1 MTLAVVL
8 RGAALALGLLTTA
21 LATPAD
27 TPPKVMRYAF
37 SVAESGFDPA
47 QITDLYSRIL
57 VANIFDAPLTYD
69 YLARPVALR
78 PGTTVGLPEVSAD
91 FRRFTF
97 RIKPGIYFAD
107 DPVFQGKKR
116 ELVAADY
123 VYSIKRHY
131 DPRWKSGN
139 LYNFENAKILGLS
152 ELRAKALKDK
162 KPFNYDTEVEGLRT
176 LDRYTFVVTVA
187 EPMPRLA
194 YQFADAAMVG
204 AVAREVIEADPDH
217 AMEHPVGT
225 GPYRLAEWRRSSRI
239 VLERNP
245 NYREVYYDAQ
255 APADDPSSQAVA
267 ARLKGKRLPLVDR
280 VEVSIVEES
289 QPRLLAFLNGEH
301 DWLERL
307 PPELTTSVVLNGQLI
322 TPLKKRGL
330 QLERTVGVDISF
342 SYFGME
348 NPVVGGYEPAKVALR
363 RAMGLAYDVQAE
375 ITQARKG
382 QGIPAQGIVPPQMA
396 GYEPGFKSEMS
407 EHDLAKARALL
418 DLFGYTD
425 RDGDGWREQPDGA
438 PLRIEYAASPDQQSR
453 MLQELWQKA
462 MDALGVR
469 IEFKI
474 AKWPEQLKSSRAG
487 KLMMW
492 GLSWSATV
500 PDASDLLGLMYGP
513 NKGQS
518 NHARFD
524 LPAYN
529 TLFERQSVLA
539 DGPERDALIHD
550 AKKLGVAYMPYKIS
564 AHRIVND
571 VLQPW
576 VIGYRRHPYLRGSW
590 QYVDVDTELRASV
603 VKP

>member
-21 LATPAD
+21 LTAPAE
-27 TPPKVMRYAF
+27 PAPKVMRYAF
-37 SVAESGFDPA
+37 PVAESGFDPA
-47 QITDLYSRIL
+47 QISDVYSRV
-57 VANIFDAPLTYD
+57 VAGNIFDAPLTYD

-107 DPVFQGKKR
+107 DPAFKGKKR

-131 DPRWKSGN
+131 DPRWKSPN
-139 LYNFENAKILGLS
+139 LFNFENAKILGLS
-152 ELRAKALKDK
+152 ELRAKTLKDK
-162 KPFNYDTEVEGLRT
+162 TPFNYDTEVEGLRT

-194 YQFADAAMVG
+194 YQFADAGMAG

-255 APADDPSSQAVA
+255 APADDPASQAVA
-267 ARLKGKRLPLVDR
+267 ARLKGKRLPLIDR

-322 TPLKKRGL
+322 APLKKRGL
-330 QLERTVGVDISF
+330 QLERAIGVDISY

-348 NPVVGGYEPAKVALR
+348 NPVVGGYEPPKVALR

-375 ITQARKG
+375 IAQVRKG

-438 PLRIEYAASPDQQSR
+438 PLQIEYAASPDQQSR

-469 IEFKI
+469 IVFKI

-492 GLSWSATV
+492 GLNWSATV

-576 VIGYRRHPYLRGSW
+576 VIGYRRHPYMRGSW
-590 QYVDVDTELRASV
+590 QYVDVDPELRASV

>member
-1 MTLAVVL
+1 MTFAAVL
-8 RGAALALGLLTTA
+8 RGAVLALGVLTGAQAA
-21 LATPAD
+21 LADA
-27 TPPKVMRYAF
+27 PPKVMRYAF
-37 SVAESGFDPA
+37 PVAESGFDPA
-47 QITDLYSRIL
+47 QLSDVYSRVIA
-57 VANIFDAPLTYD
+57 ANIFDAPLTYD

-78 PGTTVGLPEVSAD
+78 PGTTVGLPEISAD

-97 RIKPGIYFAD
+97 RLKPGIYFAD

-131 DPRWKSGN
+131 DPRWKSPN
-139 LYNFENAKILGLS
+139 LFNFENAKILGLS
-152 ELRAKALKDK
+152 ELRAKTLKDK
-162 KPFNYDTEVEGLRT
+162 TPFNYDTEVEGLKT

-194 YQFADAAMVG
+194 YQFADAAMTG

-225 GPYRLAEWRRSSRI
+225 GPYRLAAWRRSSLI
-239 VLERNP
+239 ALERNP

-255 APADDPSSQAVA
+255 APADDPRSQAIA
-267 ARLKGKRLPLVDR
+267 SRLKGRRLPLIDR

-301 DWLERL
+301 DWIERL
-307 PPELTTSVVLNGQLI
+307 PPELTTSVVVGGHLLPN
-322 TPLKKRGL
+322 LKKRGL
-330 QLERTVGVDISF
+330 QLERAIGVDISY
-342 SYFGME
+342 SYFGMD
-348 NPVVGGYEPAKVALR
+348 NPVVGGYTPEKVALR
-363 RAMGLAYDVQAE
+363 RAMGLAYDVQGE
-375 ITQARKG
+375 IMQVRKG
-382 QGIPAQGIVPPQMA
+382 QGMPAQAIVPPQMA
-396 GYEPGFKSEMS
+396 GYDPAFKSEMS
-407 EHDLAKARALL
+407 EHNVAKARALL
-418 DLFGYTD
+418 DLYGYTD
-425 RDGDGWREQPDGA
+425 RDGDGWREQPDGS
-438 PLRIEYAASPDQQSR
+438 PLLIEYAASPDQQSR
-453 MLQELWQKA
+453 MLQEVWQKS

-469 IEFKI
+469 IEFRI

-492 GLSWSATV
+492 GLNWSATV

-529 TLFERQSVLA
+529 TLFERQSVLP
-539 DGPERDALIHD
+539 DGPERDALIHQ
-550 AKKLGVAYMPYKIS
+550 AKRLGVAYMPYKIS

-571 VLQPW
+571 VMQPW

-590 QYVDVDTELRASV
+590 QYMDIDLDLRARATS
-603 VKP
+603 P